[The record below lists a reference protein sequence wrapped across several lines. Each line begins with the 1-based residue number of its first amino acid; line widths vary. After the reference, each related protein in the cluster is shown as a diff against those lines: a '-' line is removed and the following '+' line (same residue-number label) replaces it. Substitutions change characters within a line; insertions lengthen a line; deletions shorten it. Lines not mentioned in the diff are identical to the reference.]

1 MKKFGPFKKS
11 VYEPRRPDLGG
22 GDGRTDRRTEGRTD
36 ERTDGQSVTPV
47 CNVVKDQGNLTEC
60 PEIGKL

>member
-1 MKKFGPFKKS
+1 MS
-11 VYEPRRPDLGG
+11 LGG
-22 GDGRTDRRTEGRTD
+22 QIGGGRTDRRTDRQTDGWSEGRTD